1 MRFRYTAFD
10 IEGGI
15 VEGDTEAKNAAEVL
29 TWMSSRSL
37 KPISVKSLGG
47 VDNGIFKGVLSQSIN
62 NTDKIFLTKYLSL
75 MLKVGTDLFKAID
88 ILITDFDKPSM
99 KGLLTEVR
107 DTLGKGQPFYITF
120 AKYPKYFSQVFI
132 NLVKAGESSGT
143 LDKVFEDLSKNL
155 EKEQELK
162 GKIKA
167 ALIYPVVL
175 VVLSLLILFL
185 MITFALPKIAETF
198 LSAGIKPPLFSKIV
212 FGVGLFLSKNI
223 LLVVLFIGSFVTF
236 VWTFFFRTVVGSRI
250 MMETFYRTPV
260 IKDILYRL
268 SIQRFASTLSS
279 LLKSGMPI
287 MQALE
292 ITADTVGSPEMRA
305 SLIRIS
311 RQGLAKGLTLG
322 EAFRKESY
330 FPRVIVNLVSIS
342 EKSGHLESILATL
355 AEFYE
360 SEIDSSIKIMVSF
373 LEPALL
379 LVIGLIVAVIALS
392 IIVPVYQLV
401 GQI

>member
-10 IEGGI
+10 IDGGI